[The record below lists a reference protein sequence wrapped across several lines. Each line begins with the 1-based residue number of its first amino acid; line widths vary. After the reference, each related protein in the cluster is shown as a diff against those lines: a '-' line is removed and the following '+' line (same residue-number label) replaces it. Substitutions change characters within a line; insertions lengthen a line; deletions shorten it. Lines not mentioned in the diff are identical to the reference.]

1 MLLITPY
8 PRLVSPLLAT
18 KSTPESSSS
27 RRARASSSSS
37 SSSSSYHW
45 PFLTPKRRLNGFKL
59 KSATVPG
66 DVESGSLVK
75 GLKLGGMF
83 GVWYLLNIYY
93 NIFNKQVLRVFPY
106 PATVTAFQLG
116 CGTLMISIMWLLKL
130 HPRPKVTPS
139 QFPAILQLAAAHTLG
154 NLLTNVSLGRVNVS
168 FTHTIKA
175 LEPFFTVLFSVLLL
189 GEWPSLWI
197 VCSLLPIVAGVS
209 LASFTE
215 ASFNWIGFCSAMA
228 SNVTNQSRNVLSK
241 KFMVEKEAL
250 DNINLFSI
258 ITIISF
264 VLLVPVAILI
274 DGFKFTPSQLHLAT
288 SQGLTVKEFCL
299 MSLLAG
305 VCLHSYQQ
313 VSYMILEMVSPVTHS
328 VGNCV
333 KRVVVIASSIL
344 FFKTPVSPLNSIGT
358 ATALAGVYLY
368 TRAKR
373 YLLCRKLFD
382 LLAMAATAPSAVRYA
397 PEDHSLPKP
406 WKGLVDDRTGY
417 LYFWNP
423 ETNVTQYERPQP
435 PSNLPVSSSAS
446 VQVPQASAVPNGSS
460 YAPAKG
466 GDDKYSRATTDG
478 GPRRSRFSEIDDRS
492 GAPYLIGAANGL
504 GNSLPPSSAP
514 VSDLSPEA
522 YCRRHEITVSG
533 GQVPAPL
540 MSFETTGFPPELLRE
555 VLNAGFS
562 APTPIQAQ
570 SWPIAMQGRDIVA
583 IAKTGSGK
591 TLGYLLPGFMHLQRV
606 RNDSRMGPT
615 ILVLSPTR
623 ELATQIQD
631 EAVKFGRSSRI
642 SCTCLYGG
650 APKGPQLRDLE
661 RGADIV
667 VATPGRL
674 NDILEMRRISLRQ
687 VSYLVL
693 DEADRMLDMGFEPQI
708 RKIVK
713 EIPTK
718 RQTLMYTATWPK
730 GVRKIAADLLVN
742 PAQVNIGNVDELV
755 ANKSITQHIE
765 VVAPMEKQRRLEQ
778 ILRSQEPGSKVI
790 IFCSTKRM
798 CDQLT
803 RNLTRQFGA
812 AAIHGDKS
820 QPERDNV
827 LNQFRSGRTPV
838 LVATDVAARG
848 LDVKDIRAVINYD
861 FPNGV
866 EDYVHRIGRTGRAG
880 ATGQAFTF
888 FGDQDS
894 KHASDLI
901 KILEGANQRVPPQ
914 IRDMAARGGGGMN
927 KFSRWGPSSG
937 GRGGSSGYGGRGGG
951 SGYGGRGSD
960 SGYGGRG
967 GFGSR
972 DSGMGSRSSNGWGR
986 ERERSRS
993 PERFNRVPPPS
1004 STGSPPRS
1012 FHEAMMKHR

>member
-18 KSTPESSSS
+18 KSTPESSFT

-189 GEWPSLWI
+189 GEWPSVWI

-274 DGFKFTPSQLHLAT
+274 DGFKFTPSHLQLAVSDENILHPKKQVENLWLLLVVSWQT

-373 YLLCRKLFD
+373 I
-382 LLAMAATAPSAVRYA
+382 
-397 PEDHSLPKP
+397 KP
-406 WKGLVDDRTGY
+406 
-417 LYFWNP
+417 NP
-423 ETNVTQYERPQP
+423 N
-435 PSNLPVSSSAS
+435 SKSS
-446 VQVPQASAVPNGSS
+446 
-460 YAPAKG
+460 
-466 GDDKYSRATTDG
+466 
-478 GPRRSRFSEIDDRS
+478 
-492 GAPYLIGAANGL
+492 
-504 GNSLPPSSAP
+504 
-514 VSDLSPEA
+514 
-522 YCRRHEITVSG
+522 
-533 GQVPAPL
+533 
-540 MSFETTGFPPELLRE
+540 
-555 VLNAGFS
+555 
-562 APTPIQAQ
+562 
-570 SWPIAMQGRDIVA
+570 
-583 IAKTGSGK
+583 
-591 TLGYLLPGFMHLQRV
+591 
-606 RNDSRMGPT
+606 
-615 ILVLSPTR
+615 
-623 ELATQIQD
+623 
-631 EAVKFGRSSRI
+631 
-642 SCTCLYGG
+642 
-650 APKGPQLRDLE
+650 
-661 RGADIV
+661 
-667 VATPGRL
+667 
-674 NDILEMRRISLRQ
+674 
-687 VSYLVL
+687 
-693 DEADRMLDMGFEPQI
+693 
-708 RKIVK
+708 
-713 EIPTK
+713 
-718 RQTLMYTATWPK
+718 
-730 GVRKIAADLLVN
+730 
-742 PAQVNIGNVDELV
+742 
-755 ANKSITQHIE
+755 
-765 VVAPMEKQRRLEQ
+765 
-778 ILRSQEPGSKVI
+778 
-790 IFCSTKRM
+790 
-798 CDQLT
+798 
-803 RNLTRQFGA
+803 
-812 AAIHGDKS
+812 
-820 QPERDNV
+820 
-827 LNQFRSGRTPV
+827 
-838 LVATDVAARG
+838 
-848 LDVKDIRAVINYD
+848 
-861 FPNGV
+861 
-866 EDYVHRIGRTGRAG
+866 
-880 ATGQAFTF
+880 
-888 FGDQDS
+888 
-894 KHASDLI
+894 
-901 KILEGANQRVPPQ
+901 
-914 IRDMAARGGGGMN
+914 
-927 KFSRWGPSSG
+927 
-937 GRGGSSGYGGRGGG
+937 
-951 SGYGGRGSD
+951 
-960 SGYGGRG
+960 
-967 GFGSR
+967 
-972 DSGMGSRSSNGWGR
+972 
-986 ERERSRS
+986 
-993 PERFNRVPPPS
+993 
-1004 STGSPPRS
+1004 
-1012 FHEAMMKHR
+1012 